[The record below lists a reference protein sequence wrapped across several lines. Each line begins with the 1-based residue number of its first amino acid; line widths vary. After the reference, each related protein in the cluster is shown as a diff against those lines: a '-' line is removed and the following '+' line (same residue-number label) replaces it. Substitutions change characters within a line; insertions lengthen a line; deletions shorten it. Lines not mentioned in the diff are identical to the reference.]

1 MVEIKGDI
9 DLTQNLDFYRKKPK
23 KLLPA
28 NVNLSRPITK
38 DRLVVNNLSLT
49 NYEFTIHHGT
59 YSDYVT
65 YNTYDNG
72 TTISISNSDWGNTWE
87 SIYHND
93 ISSISNSS
101 TNSSIVVSATEPN
114 GTVISSATYSIK
126 LNYSNYSYSN
136 TLKKISEKLF
146 SLWKHVEKKFM
157 EKDSIKVVS
166 CSNCGIMYI
175 TTENSKGYHLCKE
188 CNRLESALDK
198 MMNCMDGYGFI
209 RKPER
214 AYYGRVPWDND
225 NPYDKRNR
233 VSFSGRGS
241 SNRPIPWLRH
251 LNHRIY
257 EDYMDELEGEE
268 KNYDSYLTNMGWIGV
283 RQNRHDE
290 IDQEDELETITI
302 EEVRDYVEPTS
313 IVNDNR
319 LNTVVDEVDTYI
331 NSSFSNTDDENL
343 YWIV

>member
-1 MVEIKGDI
+1 MAEIKGDI

-28 NVNLSRPITK
+28 NVNLSRPIVK
-38 DRLVVNNLSLT
+38 DKLTINNLSLT
-49 NYEFTIHHGT
+49 NYEFIIQHGR

-65 YNTYDNG
+65 YNTYNNG
-72 TTISISNSDWGNTWE
+72 ISISNSDWGDTWE
-87 SIYHND
+87 TIYHND
-93 ISSISNSS
+93 ISSISNSYS
-101 TNSSIVVSATEPN
+101 NSSIVVSTTEPN
-114 GTVISSATYSIK
+114 GTIISSTTYSIK
-126 LNYSNYSYSN
+126 LNYTNYSYSN

-157 EKDSIKVVS
+157 EKDSIKVVY
-166 CSNCGIMYI
+166 CDNCGTMYI

-198 MMNCMDGYGFI
+198 MLKYMDGYGFI

-214 AYYGRVPWDND
+214 ENYYGGVPWDND

-241 SNRPIPWLRH
+241 SNRAIPWLRH

-283 RQNRHDE
+283 RRNRNDE
-290 IDQEDELETITI
+290 IDDELETITI
-302 EEVRDYVEPTS
+302 QEVRDYVEPTS
-313 IVNDNR
+313 IVDDNHINVNDGS
-319 LNTVVDEVDTYI
+319 VDTYI
-331 NSSFSNTDDENL
+331 NSSFADTTDENL